1 MFPSRQGEP
10 LPRHPPLEASTLT
23 HAQRRGI
30 FARRSPLLRF
40 QDDEK
45 LVALTRRGH
54 QHAFDSLVERYQ
66 SRLLGFCRQ
75 MLGSTEDAEDVL
87 QEVFVAAYNAMVAD
101 ERPIAVRPWL
111 YRIARNRCLNH
122 LRKPTADGQDTMDTH
137 PHMNGV
143 TTHERVQNREE
154 FRSLL
159 ADVGQLPETQR
170 SALLLREIDAM
181 SYEEIAKAMDTTVP
195 GVKSLLVRA
204 RIALAESS
212 QARQLTC
219 DEVRIELAEAAEGLA
234 KVGGPARRHIKGC
247 DACGAFRTQLRS
259 DTKALAAIFPAG
271 PLLILKG
278 ALLAKLSGLF
288 GGGGGGAAAGA
299 GGGGAAGAGAAGA
312 GAGAAGAGAG
322 AAGAGAAGAGAA
334 GGGAAGAGAAGA
346 AGAGAAGAAGAG
358 AAAAGGTAVTGA
370 AVGGAAAAGGAA
382 AGGAAAGGAAA
393 GGAGA
398 AAAATGAAAAIGTK
412 AAAGIAT
419 AAIIAGGAAEIQHV
433 TTHPSSKSPAK
444 ERTAQTQTQKP
455 PTVTPVTAQ
464 PAPATPPAEAAA
476 GTPAPATATPPQ
488 PTQTVTVPPETSDPA
503 ATTGGTASAL
513 PIIGN
518 KRRRHKGN
526 SIANTDSKGTST
538 VPQTAPVTTGV
549 EPSSTCDTDG
559 DGVTDP
565 GAPVD
570 CSPGST
576 PTTGTDQATAPSA
589 AEYSVPLKK
598 LRSKSTP
605 KKRSKQPRA
614 SA

>member
-1 MFPSRQGEP
+1 
-10 LPRHPPLEASTLT
+10 LEASTLT
-23 HAQRRGI
+23 HAQRRGL

-40 QDDEK
+40 QEDER
-45 LVALTRRGH
+45 LVALTRKGH
-54 QHAFDSLVERYQ
+54 QHAFDTLVERYQ

-159 ADVGQLPETQR
+159 TDVGHLPETQR

-212 QARQLTC
+212 QSRQLTC

-247 DACGAFRTQLRS
+247 DACKAFRTQLRS

-271 PLLILKG
+271 PLLLLKG
-278 ALLAKLSGLF
+278 TLIAKLSGLF

-299 GGGGAAGAGAAGA
+299 GGGGAVGAGAAGA
-312 GAGAAGAGAG
+312 GAG
-322 AAGAGAAGAGAA
+322 
-334 GGGAAGAGAAGA
+334 AGA

-358 AAAAGGTAVTGA
+358 AAAAGGSAVAGGA
-370 AVGGAAAAGGAA
+370 AAGAAAAGGAA
-382 AGGAAAGGAAA
+382 AGS
-393 GGAGA
+393 GA

-419 AAIIAGGAAEIQHV
+419 AAILAGGAAEIQHV
-433 TTHPSSKSPAK
+433 TSAPAP
-444 ERTAQTQTQKP
+444 KP
-455 PTVTPVTAQ
+455 EPKVRKLTVHHTPAVTPATPPL
-464 PAPATPPAEAAA
+464 PAPATPPAEAATTA
-476 GTPAPATATPPQ
+476 PTTDTPPAPSE
-488 PTQTVTVPPETSDPA
+488 TVTVPPETSQPE
-503 ATTGGTASAL
+503 TTGGTASSAL
-513 PIIGN
+513 SLG
-518 KRRRHKGN
+518 KRKRHKGHGL
-526 SIANTDSKGTST
+526 ANTDSKGTT
-538 VPQTAPVTTGV
+538 TIPQTGPVTTGV
-549 EPSSTCDTDG
+549 EPATTCDANG

-565 GAPVD
+565 GAPASCV
-570 CSPGST
+570 PGST
-576 PTTGTDQATAPSA
+576 DATGTTGVVQTAPTPATVAPSRPKHRTKSSGKSGKA
-589 AEYSVPLKK
+589 TGKSK
-598 LRSKSTP
+598 SKSTSKPASKPKSSGKSKPAP
-605 KKRSKQPRA
+605 KKRSKQPTA
-614 SA
+614 SV

>member
-1 MFPSRQGEP
+1 M
-10 LPRHPPLEASTLT
+10 EASTLT
-23 HAQRRGI
+23 HAQRRGL

-40 QDDEK
+40 QEDEK
-45 LVALTRRGH
+45 LVALTRKGH
-54 QHAFDSLVERYQ
+54 QHAFDTLVERYQ

-111 YRIARNRCLNH
+111 YRISRNRCLNH

-159 ADVGQLPETQR
+159 EDVGQLPETQR

-212 QARQLTC
+212 QSRQLTC

-247 DACGAFRTQLRS
+247 DACRAFRTQLRS

-271 PLLILKG
+271 PCCSSR
-278 ALLAKLSGLF
+278 ARCSPRSAASS
-288 GGGGGGAAAGA
+288 AAA
-299 GGGGAAGAGAAGA
+299 AAAPRPARAA
-312 GAGAAGAGAG
+312 AAAAGAG

-334 GGGAAGAGAAGA
+334 EPEPR
-346 AGAGAAGAAGAG
+346 AGAAGAG

-382 AGGAAAGGAAA
+382 AGSGAAVQQPGR
-393 GGAGA
+393 
-398 AAAATGAAAAIGTK
+398 AAAIGTK
-412 AAAGIAT
+412 AAAGLAT
-419 AAIIAGGAAEIQHV
+419 AAILAGGAAEIQ
-433 TTHPSSKSPAK
+433 S
-444 ERTAQTQTQKP
+444 
-455 PTVTPVTAQ
+455 
-464 PAPATPPAEAAA
+464 
-476 GTPAPATATPPQ
+476 
-488 PTQTVTVPPETSDPA
+488 
-503 ATTGGTASAL
+503 
-513 PIIGN
+513 
-518 KRRRHKGN
+518 
-526 SIANTDSKGTST
+526 
-538 VPQTAPVTTGV
+538 
-549 EPSSTCDTDG
+549 
-559 DGVTDP
+559 VTDTHHSSRP
-565 GAPVD
+565 
-570 CSPGST
+570 SP
-576 PTTGTDQATAPSA
+576 
-589 AEYSVPLKK
+589 
-598 LRSKSTP
+598 R
-605 KKRSKQPRA
+605 
-614 SA
+614 

>member
-1 MFPSRQGEP
+1 MRCKCAHERRVSRALSLQRAQPDRCYGVPVWAGRVASPATP
-10 LPRHPPLEASTLT
+10 LLEASTLT
-23 HAQRRGI
+23 HAQRRGL

-45 LVALTRRGH
+45 LVALTRKGQ
-54 QHAFDSLVERYQ
+54 QHAFDALVERYQ

-75 MLGSTEDAEDVL
+75 MLGCTEDAEDVL

-101 ERPIAVRPWL
+101 QRPIAVRPWL

-159 ADVGQLPETQR
+159 SDVGKLPETQR

-181 SYEEIAKAMDTTVP
+181 SYEEIAQAMDTTVP

-234 KVGGPARRHIKGC
+234 KLGGAARRHIKGC
-247 DACGAFRTQLRS
+247 DACRAFRIQLRS
-259 DTKALAAIFPAG
+259 DTRALAAIFPAA

-278 ALLAKLSGLF
+278 TLLGKLSGLF
-288 GGGGGGAAAGA
+288 GGGGGGAAAG
-299 GGGGAAGAGAAGA
+299 GGGA
-312 GAGAAGAGAG
+312 AG

-334 GGGAAGAGAAGA
+334 G
-346 AGAGAAGAAGAG
+346 AGAAGAG

-382 AGGAAAGGAAA
+382 AGGVG
-393 GGAGA
+393 

-419 AAIIAGGAAEIQHV
+419 AAIIAGGAAEIKHV
-433 TTHPSSKSPAK
+433 TDTNPPAKPEAK
-444 ERTAQTQTQKP
+444 ERQAVDRGKPVEINIPPRVAPAAQT
-455 PTVTPVTAQ
+455 
-464 PAPATPPAEAAA
+464 PATPPAEAPAA
-476 GTPAPATATPPQ
+476 AAEPAAATPP
-488 PTQTVTVPPETSDPA
+488 TETVTVPPQPA
-503 ATTGGTASAL
+503 DEVATAATGGTASTTA
-513 PIIGN
+513 PWTGKH
-518 KRRRHKGN
+518 KRRKGGAL
-526 SIANTDSKGTST
+526 ANTDSKGTASI
-538 VPQTAPVTTGV
+538 PQTGPVTTGV
-549 EPSSTCDTDG
+549 EPSTTSCDADG
-559 DGVTDP
+559 DGVIDP
-565 GAPVD
+565 GAPTT
-570 CSPGST
+570 CSSST
-576 PTTGTDQATAPSA
+576 GATQPATVQPESMLVTGTLTTAI
-589 AEYSVPLKK
+589 KK
-598 LRSKSTP
+598 HKSTSR
-605 KKRSKQPRA
+605 KKAKKKAKQPRA
-614 SA
+614 RAR

>member
-1 MFPSRQGEP
+1 VFRQQGESF
-10 LPRHPPLEASTLT
+10 PRHPLLEASTLT
-23 HAQRRGI
+23 HAQRRGL
-30 FARRSPLLRF
+30 FARRSPLVRF
-40 QDDEK
+40 QDDER
-45 LVALTRRGH
+45 LVALTRKGH
-54 QHAFDSLVERYQ
+54 QHAFDALVERYQ

-159 ADVGQLPETQR
+159 EDVGELPETQR

-247 DACGAFRTQLRS
+247 DACRAFRTQLRS

-271 PLLILKG
+271 PLLVLKG

-312 GAGAAGAGAG
+312 GAAGAGAG
-322 AAGAGAAGAGAA
+322 AAG
-334 GGGAAGAGAAGA
+334 AGA

-358 AAAAGGTAVTGA
+358 AAAAGGTAATGA

-382 AGGAAAGGAAA
+382 AGS
-393 GGAGA
+393 GA

-433 TTHPSSKSPAK
+433 TTHPSSKPPAK
-444 ERTAQTQTQKP
+444 ERPVQHAQKP
-455 PTVTPVTAQ
+455 APVPPVPAQATPT
-464 PAPATPPAEAAA
+464 TPPAEAAA
-476 GTPAPATATPPQ
+476 STPTPATATPPQ
-488 PTQTVTVPPETSDPA
+488 PTQTVTVPPQSGEA
-503 ATTGGTASAL
+503 AATGGTATGVL
-513 PIIGN
+513 PLGN

-526 SIANTDSKGTST
+526 NIANTDSKGTST
-538 VPQTAPVTTGV
+538 TPQTGPVTTGV
-549 EPSSTCDTDG
+549 EPSSTCDANA

-565 GAPVD
+565 GAPAS
-570 CSPGST
+570 CTPGST
-576 PTTGTDQATAPSA
+576 APTTTTESPPATVPV
-589 AEYSVPLKK
+589 YSVPQKK
-598 LRSKSTP
+598 RSHSRSKSGSKQNSTGKSSKSTP

-614 SA
+614 RA

>member
-1 MFPSRQGEP
+1 M
-10 LPRHPPLEASTLT
+10 EASTLT
-23 HAQRRGI
+23 HAQRRGL

-40 QDDEK
+40 QEDEK

-54 QHAFDSLVERYQ
+54 EHAFDTLVERYQ
-66 SRLLGFCRQ
+66 ARLLGFCRQ
-75 MLGSTEDAEDVL
+75 MLRSTEDAEDVL
-87 QEVFVAAYNAMVAD
+87 QEVFVAAYKAMVAD

-154 FRSLL
+154 FHSLL
-159 ADVGQLPETQR
+159 ADVGELPETQR

-212 QARQLTC
+212 QSRQLTC

-247 DACGAFRTQLRS
+247 DACRAFRTQLRS

-278 ALLAKLSGLF
+278 ALLAKVSGLF

-312 GAGAAGAGAG
+312 GAGAAGAGA
-322 AAGAGAAGAGAA
+322 AG
-334 GGGAAGAGAAGA
+334 AGA

-358 AAAAGGTAVTGA
+358 AAAAGGTAMTGA

-382 AGGAAAGGAAA
+382 AGS
-393 GGAGA
+393 AGA
-398 AAAATGAAAAIGTK
+398 VATGAAAAIGTK

-419 AAIIAGGAAEIQHV
+419 AAILAGGAAEIKHV
-433 TTHPSSKSPAK
+433 TEPSQRPQAK
-444 ERTAQTQTQKP
+444 ERTAVQKP
-455 PTVTPVTAQ
+455 PAVTPVTAQ
-464 PAPATPPAEAAA
+464 PVPVTPPPTEAAA
-476 GTPAPATATPPQ
+476 GAPSATTPPQ
-488 PTQTVTVPPETSDPA
+488 PTETVTVPPQPSEA
-503 ATTGGTASAL
+503 ATTGGTATSVL
-513 PIIGN
+513 PLGD
-518 KRRRHKGN
+518 KRKRHMGN
-526 SIANTDSKGTST
+526 SIANTDSKGPST
-538 VPQTAPVTTGV
+538 TPQTAPVVTGV
-549 EPSSTCDTDG
+549 EPSSTCDANG
-559 DGVTDP
+559 DGVADP
-565 GAPVD
+565 GAPTT
-570 CSPGST
+570 CTTGST
-576 PTTGTDQATAPSA
+576 GATTGADQTTTTTPPA
-589 AEYSVPLKK
+589 AVYSVPLKK
-598 LRSKSTP
+598 QQPKSTSKQKSTGKSSTKSTP
-605 KKRSKQPRA
+605 KKRAKRP
-614 SA
+614 

>member
-1 MFPSRQGEP
+1 M
-10 LPRHPPLEASTLT
+10 EASTLT
-23 HAQRRGI
+23 HAQRRGL

-40 QDDEK
+40 QDDER
-45 LVALTRRGH
+45 LVVLTRRGH

-137 PHMNGV
+137 PHLNGV

-159 ADVGQLPETQR
+159 SDVGQLPETQR

-234 KVGGPARRHIKGC
+234 KVGGPARRHMKGC
-247 DACGAFRTQLRS
+247 DACKAFRTQLRS

-271 PLLILKG
+271 PLLLLKG
-278 ALLAKLSGLF
+278 ALIGKLSGLF
-288 GGGGGGAAAGA
+288 GGGSSGVAAGA
-299 GGGGAAGAGAAGA
+299 GGGGAAGAGAAG
-312 GAGAAGAGAG
+312 
-322 AAGAGAAGAGAA
+322 
-334 GGGAAGAGAAGA
+334 AGA

-382 AGGAAAGGAAA
+382 AGGAG
-393 GGAGA
+393 

-433 TTHPSSKSPAK
+433 TSAPSP
-444 ERTAQTQTQKP
+444 KP
-455 PTVTPVTAQ
+455 EPKVRKAVS
-464 PAPATPPAEAAA
+464 
-476 GTPAPATATPPQ
+476 TPAPAVTPLTPQPVPAAPPVETAETPPAAATPSA
-488 PTQTVTVPPETSDPA
+488 PTETVTVPPESSQSEPA
-503 ATTGGTASAL
+503 NSGGATASAL
-513 PIIGN
+513 PTG
-518 KRRRHKGN
+518 KRKRHRTNTN
-526 SIANTDSKGTST
+526 SLANTDSKGTT
-538 VPQTAPVTTGV
+538 TATQTGPVTTGV
-549 EPSSTCDTDG
+549 EPSTTCDADG

-565 GAPVD
+565 GAPTT
-570 CSPGST
+570 CSPSTAGST
-576 PTTGTDQATAPSA
+576 GVEPTTTAPA
-589 AEYSVPLKK
+589 APVTLQPTTTGK
-598 LRSKSTP
+598 LRKKSRGKSKSSKSKSTSKQKSGKAS
-605 KKRSKQPRA
+605 KKRAAKKKRA
-614 SA
+614 TPKATV